1 MNNLKTHLAANWK
14 LTEEEVST
22 FLSAFDLITVQKGEV
37 FSLPGAVC
45 NQIGLIQSGL
55 MKCVLVE
62 DEKEVIFEF
71 AYENSFIADYYS
83 FLTGTPSAK
92 LISCLE
98 PTTAY
103 VITRQKLA
111 ELSCK
116 YAFMERMSMITN
128 EQLFV
133 RMHEKLTSLLLD
145 SAMVR
150 YQKLIT
156 ARPDLAQRIPQY
168 LLASYLNVKPE
179 TISRIRRRMVKVL
192 S

>member
-1 MNNLKTHLAANWK
+1 VNDLKTHLAAKWK
-14 LTEEEVST
+14 LTDDEVST
-22 FLSAFDLITVQKGEV
+22 FLSAFDLITLQKGEA
-37 FSLPGAVC
+37 FSLPGTVC

-55 MKCVLVE
+55 MKCVLV
-62 DEKEVIFEF
+62 DNKKEVIFEF

-83 FLTGTPSAK
+83 FVTGTSSTK

-98 PTTAY
+98 PTIAY

-111 ELSCK
+111 ELSSK
-116 YAFMERMSMITN
+116 YAFMERMSMRTN

-133 RMHEKLTSLLLD
+133 RMHEKLTSLLQD
-145 SAMVR
+145 SATVR
-150 YQKLIT
+150 YQKLISS
-156 ARPDLAQRIPQY
+156 RQDLAQRIPQY

>member
-1 MNNLKTHLAANWK
+1 MNDLETHLAANWK
-14 LTEEEVST
+14 LTEQEVST
-22 FLSAFDLITVQKGEV
+22 FLSAFDLITLQKGEA
-37 FSLPGAVC
+37 FSLPGVVC
-45 NQIGLIQSGL
+45 NKIGLIQSGL
-55 MKCVLVE
+55 MKCVLIE
-62 DEKEVIFEF
+62 NEKEVIFEF

-83 FLTGTPSAK
+83 FVTGTPSTK

-98 PTTAY
+98 QTKAY
-103 VITRQKLA
+103 VITRQKLE
-111 ELSCK
+111 ELSSK

-128 EQLFV
+128 EQLFI

-145 SAMVR
+145 SATLR

-156 ARPDLAQRIPQY
+156 ARQDLAQRIPQY

-179 TISRIRRRMVKVL
+179 TISRIRKRMVKVL

>member
-1 MNNLKTHLAANWK
+1 VNNLKTHLAANWK
-14 LTEEEVST
+14 LTKEEVST
-22 FLSAFDLITVQKGEV
+22 FLSAFDLITLQKGDA

-62 DEKEVIFEF
+62 NEKEIIFEF

-83 FLTGTPSAK
+83 FVTGTPSTK

-111 ELSCK
+111 ELSSK

-145 SAMVR
+145 SATVR

-156 ARPDLAQRIPQY
+156 ARQDLAQRIPQY

-179 TISRIRRRMVKVL
+179 TISRIRKRMVKVL

>member
-14 LTEEEVST
+14 LTEEEVSI
-22 FLSAFDLITVQKGEV
+22 FLSAFDLITLEKGET
-37 FSLPGAVC
+37 FSLPGTVC

-62 DEKEVIFEF
+62 SEKEVIFEF

-83 FLTGTPSAK
+83 FLTGTPSTK

-103 VITRQKLA
+103 VITRQKLT
-111 ELSCK
+111 ELSSK

-145 SAMVR
+145 SAMTR
-150 YQKLIT
+150 YQKLIM
-156 ARPDLAQRIPQY
+156 ARQDLAQRIPQY

-179 TISRIRRRMVKVL
+179 TISRIRKRLVKVL

>member
-1 MNNLKTHLAANWK
+1 VNNLKTHLAANWK
-14 LTEEEVST
+14 LTEEEVSI
-22 FLSAFDLITVQKGEV
+22 FLSAFDLITLEKGET
-37 FSLPGAVC
+37 FSLPGTVC

-62 DEKEVIFEF
+62 SEKEVIFEF

-83 FLTGTPSAK
+83 FLTGTPSTK

-103 VITRQKLA
+103 VITRQKLT
-111 ELSCK
+111 ELSSK

-145 SAMVR
+145 SAMTR
-150 YQKLIT
+150 YQKLIM
-156 ARPDLAQRIPQY
+156 ARQDLAQRIPQY

-179 TISRIRRRMVKVL
+179 TISRIRKRLVKVL

>member
-1 MNNLKTHLAANWK
+1 VNDLETHLAANWK
-14 LTEEEVST
+14 LTEQEVST
-22 FLSAFDLITVQKGEV
+22 FLSAFDLITLQKGEA
-37 FSLPGAVC
+37 FSLPGVVC
-45 NQIGLIQSGL
+45 NKIGLIQSGL
-55 MKCVLVE
+55 MKCVLIE
-62 DEKEVIFEF
+62 NEKEVIFEF

-83 FLTGTPSAK
+83 FVTGTPSTK

-98 PTTAY
+98 QTKAY
-103 VITRQKLA
+103 VITRQKLE
-111 ELSCK
+111 ELSSK

-128 EQLFV
+128 EQLFI

-145 SAMVR
+145 SATLR

-156 ARPDLAQRIPQY
+156 ARQDLAQRIPQY

-179 TISRIRRRMVKVL
+179 TISRIRKRMVKVL

>member
-22 FLSAFDLITVQKGEV
+22 FLSAFDLITLEKGET
-37 FSLPGAVC
+37 FSLPGIVC

-62 DEKEVIFEF
+62 SEKEVIFEF

-83 FLTGTPSAK
+83 FLTGTPSTK

-103 VITRQKLA
+103 VITRQKLT
-111 ELSCK
+111 ELSSK

-145 SAMVR
+145 SAMTR
-150 YQKLIT
+150 YQKLIM
-156 ARPDLAQRIPQY
+156 ARQDLAQRIPQY

-179 TISRIRRRMVKVL
+179 TISRIRKRLVKVL